1 MLKVSSLRKLCLVLL
16 LFLLILPIPVASQI
30 TVDFIDV
37 GQGDAILIHSDE
49 IAILIDGG
57 TKNMGRTKVVPHIQ
71 SLDIRRL
78 DMVVMTHPHADHIG
92 GLIPVLEQIP
102 VNSIYAD
109 GQVHTSKTYEEL
121 LMLIEKLEIPFLLAR
136 EGMKLEV
143 PEPYSLTVLHP
154 SDPFLSGLNNNSVVL
169 FLEAEGFKFLF
180 TGDIEKEAESQILSL
195 EQGLKVDVLKV
206 AHHGSN
212 TSSTEDFI
220 KGVNPRIAVI
230 MAGKNNVYDHP
241 HSETLHRLSAKGTD
255 IYCTSNHGMVRMFV
269 DDGEM
274 TILTYRVIRPT
285 YE

>member
-1 MLKVSSLRKLCLVLL
+1 
-16 LFLLILPIPVASQI
+16 
-30 TVDFIDV
+30 
-37 GQGDAILIHSDE
+37 
-49 IAILIDGG
+49 
-57 TKNMGRTKVVPHIQ
+57 MGRTKVVPHIQ

-274 TILTYRVIRPT
+274 TILTYRVIRLHMSDLNYKHKEGSPKVKWQAVVDRFEGNLAVLLHSSRGKGEELQIYIPAAT
-285 YE
+285 FAGKCPGR